1 MRSTRTATVSTRSL
15 ASLTAT
21 WIPSVA
27 RRPQHP
33 LTVIALDAGE
43 SAVDT
48 DCDDADN
55 TIYPGATEV
64 PDDAIDQDC
73 DGFDTVTCFV
83 DGDLDTFGGTT
94 TTTSADGD
102 CLDSGESTVDT
113 DCNDADNT
121 VYPGATEVPDDAID
135 QDCDGFD
142 TVTCFVDGDLD
153 TFGGTTTT
161 TSADGDCVDSGEST
175 VDTDCNDADNTIYP
189 GATEVPDD
197 AIDQDCDGF
206 DTVTCFVD
214 GDLDTFGGTTTTTS
228 ADGDCLDSGESTV
241 DTDCNDADNTIYPG
255 ATEVPDDAI
264 DQDCDGL
271 DTVTCFVDGDLDTFG
286 STTTT
291 TSADGDCLDSG
302 ESTVDTDCNDADN
315 TIYPGATEVP
325 DDAIDQDC
333 DGFDTVTC
341 FVDGDLDTFGST
353 TTTTSADGDCL
364 DSGESAVDTDCND
377 ADNTI
382 YPGATE
388 VPDDAI
394 DQDCD
399 GFDTVTCFVDG
410 DLDTFGGTTTTTS
423 ADGDC
428 ADAGE
433 STVDTDCDDTDN
445 TIYPGATEVPDDAI
459 DQDCDGFDT
468 VTCFVDGDLDTF
480 GGTTT
485 TTSADGDCLD
495 SGESAID
502 TDCNDADNTD
512 LSRRD

>member
-1 MRSTRTATVSTRSL
+1 M
-15 ASLTAT
+15 
-21 WIPSVA
+21 A
-27 RRPQHP
+27 R
-33 LTVIALDAGE
+33 A
-43 SAVDT
+43 
-48 DCDDADN
+48 
-55 TIYPGATEV
+55 
-64 PDDAIDQDC
+64 
-73 DGFDTVTCFV
+73 
-83 DGDLDTFGGTT
+83 
-94 TTTSADGD
+94 
-102 CLDSGESTVDT
+102 
-113 DCNDADNT
+113 
-121 VYPGATEVPDDAID
+121 
-135 QDCDGFD
+135 
-142 TVTCFVDGDLD
+142 
-153 TFGGTTTT
+153 TT
-161 TSADGDCVDSGEST
+161 TSADGDCVDSGES
-175 VDTDCNDADNTIYP
+175 A
-189 GATEVPDD
+189 
-197 AIDQDCDGF
+197 
-206 DTVTCFVD
+206 
-214 GDLDTFGGTTTTTS
+214 
-228 ADGDCLDSGESTV
+228 
-241 DTDCNDADNTIYPG
+241 
-255 ATEVPDDAI
+255 
-264 DQDCDGL
+264 
-271 DTVTCFVDGDLDTFG
+271 
-286 STTTT
+286 
-291 TSADGDCLDSG
+291 
-302 ESTVDTDCNDADN
+302 VDTDCNDADN

-364 DSGESAVDTDCND
+364 DSGESAVDTDCDDTDNTIYPGATEVPDDAIDQDCDGFDTVTCFVDGDLDTFGGTTTMTSSDGDCLDSGESAVDTDCND

-410 DLDTFGGTTTTTS
+410 DLDTFGGTTTMTSADGDCLDAGESTVDTDCNDADNTIYPGATEVPDDAIDQDCDGFDTVTCFVDDDLDTFGSTTTTTS

-495 SGESAID
+495 SGESTVD
-502 TDCNDADNTD
+502 TDCNDADNTVYPGATEIPDDAIDQDCDGFDTVTCFVDGD
-512 LSRRD
+512 LDTFGSTTTMTSSDGDCVDSGESAVDTDCNDADNTIYPGATEVPDDTIDQDCNDFDTVTCYIDADQDGYGSTTTVLAHDGTCDTSQSESSNSIDCDDSDAGIAPGTC